1 MSYLSQSSHQRL
13 PLVPM
18 VVAVAGEPSWK
29 SVHMIRRGYRHREQL
44 QRVDQ
49 KSVRELTT
57 GIGFDSCEMATAY
70 HFLYQCYTHSHLG
83 GRRGQSC
90 EGYVRTRMQVRP
102 RQILG
107 HVLRYKIVNYVKSW
121 WPRCIHASRI
131 PNQRGVYS
139 CWHWEFPLIGMT
151 VRKWMWA
158 GACPRHS
165 SRGRWTTA
173 TKTSMAVT
181 YFWK

>member
-1 MSYLSQSSHQRL
+1 MVPYLSYLSQSSHQRL

-131 PNQRGVYS
+131 PGQIGVYS
-139 CWHWEFPLIGMT
+139 CWH
-151 VRKWMWA
+151 
-158 GACPRHS
+158 
-165 SRGRWTTA
+165 
-173 TKTSMAVT
+173 
-181 YFWK
+181 

>member
-1 MSYLSQSSHQRL
+1 MVPYLSYLSQSSHQRL

-107 HVLRYKIVNYVKSW
+107 HVLQYKIVNYVKSW
-121 WPRCIHASRI
+121 WPRCMHASRI
-131 PNQRGVYS
+131 PNQIGVYS
-139 CWHWEFPLIGMT
+139 CWH
-151 VRKWMWA
+151 
-158 GACPRHS
+158 
-165 SRGRWTTA
+165 
-173 TKTSMAVT
+173 
-181 YFWK
+181 